1 MDSLDR
7 LQDMAAFVAVGEL
20 GSLAR
25 AGVQLGIPVA
35 MVSRRLRALERWTGT
50 KLAMRGARSVHL
62 TAEGQIY
69 FARAKPLVAAVHSVY
84 AETVAAAA
92 SAQGRLVVAMPPDFG
107 NCWISPLLGDFIR
120 AHPAIEL
127 ELDLCPEGVDP
138 SAMRVDV
145 AIRVGPVH
153 EQLLIARPLG
163 AIPQHLFA
171 ARDYLKNAPAL
182 EHPGDL
188 DAHACILLD
197 TPSAGATWTFSKG
210 DEKVEVKVV
219 GRLSTNQ
226 VQIAHQLVNQGHGV
240 AALPSYPVAFSEAAR
255 TSERVL
261 TDWKLASVPV
271 CALLPSR
278 LVSPKTKLFIDYLTR
293 ALSFS
298 EIDGSR
304 QLSRTGTLGSR

>member
-1 MDSLDR
+1 MDSLDH
-7 LQDMAAFVAVGEL
+7 LQDIAAFVAVGEL

-25 AGVQLGIPVA
+25 AGAQLGIPVV
-35 MVSRRLRALERWTGT
+35 MVSRRLSALESWTGT
-50 KLAMRGARSVHL
+50 KLAMRGGRSVQL

-69 FARAKPLVAAVHSVY
+69 FARAKPLVAAVQSVY

-107 NCWISPLLGDFIR
+107 NSWISPLLGDFIR

-171 ARDYLKNAPAL
+171 AQDYLAGAPAL
-182 EHPGDL
+182 AHPSDL

-197 TPSAGATWTFSKG
+197 TPSGGATWTFSKG
-210 DEKVEVKVV
+210 EEKVEVKVA

-226 VQIAHQLVNQGHGV
+226 VQMAHQLVNQGHGI
-240 AALPSYPVAFSEAAR
+240 AALPVYPVAFSEAAR
-255 TSERVL
+255 TSARVL
-261 TDWKLASVPV
+261 VDWKMPSVPV
-271 CALLPSR
+271 YALLPSR
-278 LVSPKTKLFIDYLTR
+278 LVSPKTKLFIDYLAR
-293 ALSFS
+293 ALSFAEAMPRS
-298 EIDGSR
+298 MPKS
-304 QLSRTGTLGSR
+304 TLGVG